1 MAEDKPT
8 IVRISEMDGEFS
20 DYDEDTVFVLDEPP
34 LRDPRGQLKPDN
46 KTK

>member
-1 MAEDKPT
+1 MAEDKPK

-34 LRDPRGQLKPDN
+34 LRDPRGQLKADD